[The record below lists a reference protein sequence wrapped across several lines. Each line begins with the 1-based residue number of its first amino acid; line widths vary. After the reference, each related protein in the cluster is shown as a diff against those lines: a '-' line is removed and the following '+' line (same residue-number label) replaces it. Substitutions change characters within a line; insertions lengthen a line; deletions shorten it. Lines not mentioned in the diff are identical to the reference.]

1 MAHMGKSAID
11 DIGEIGD
18 IGKTGKIDKTGR
30 IARVLVAITLLASA
44 CASNRGIPAAM
55 LGWSAPVSP
64 FRVADNIY
72 FVGNEGMAFFLIT
85 TPVGHILLDTGFEA
99 KVPQLRASVEAL
111 GFRFT
116 DIKIL
121 LASHAHIDHVQ
132 AHALVRKLTG
142 ARVVASRADAMVIAS
157 GGKGEWAYRDTYAWT
172 PCPVDTVIEDGGT
185 VELGGT
191 TLVAHVTPGHT
202 RGATTWTTTVHEDGR
217 ALAVLFFPSASVPPG
232 ARLVNN
238 PDYPDVIRAYENSF
252 AIWRRLPCQIFLGA
266 HGSFF
271 DLAGKSKRLAAGER
285 PNPFIDPDGYA
296 RALTDFE
303 ARFHAAVASQS

>member
-1 MAHMGKSAID
+1 MA
-11 DIGEIGD
+11 
-18 IGKTGKIDKTGR
+18 KTFKGARRTVGKIGQL
-30 IARVLVAITLLASA
+30 ARVLVAITLLGSA

-55 LGWSAPVSP
+55 LGWSAPLPP
-64 FRVADNIY
+64 FRVVDNIY
-72 FVGNEGMAFFLIT
+72 FVGNQGMAFFLIT
-85 TPVGHILLDTGFEA
+85 TPMGHILLDTGFEA

-111 GFRFT
+111 GFHFG

-132 AHALVRKLTG
+132 GHALVRRLTG
-142 ARVVASRADAMVIAS
+142 ARVVASREDATVIAS

-172 PCPVDTVIEDGGT
+172 PCPVDTIIEDGGK

-191 TLVAHVTPGHT
+191 TLVAHLTPGHT
-202 RGATTWTTTVHEDGR
+202 RGATTWTMTAHEDGR
-217 ALAVLFFPSASVPPG
+217 SLAVLFFPSASVPPG

-238 PDYPDVIRAYENSF
+238 RDYPDVIRAYEDSF
-252 AIWRRLPCQIFLGA
+252 AIWRQLPCQVFLGA

-285 PNPFIDPDGYA
+285 PNPFIDPDGFA
-296 RALTDFE
+296 RAINDFE
-303 ARFHAAVASQS
+303 ARFHAVVSSQS